1 MTLSAQQQDAVRRS
15 AQDVCVVAGPGSGKT
30 RVLIER
36 FAWLVEERGIDPG
49 RILAITFT
57 EKAANEMKVRLV
69 RRFEKKPELREAV
82 ERAWLSTIDGFCMR
96 LLREN
101 AIAAG
106 LPPDFT
112 VLDQSAADRMQREA
126 AETALD
132 ELFKERPAEMR
143 RLMEALDLSTE
154 DDVRQPDL
162 ADSLLDVYASMRLAG
177 ARDLPP
183 EPAAPDVLPEVR
195 QLALTIL
202 NDPGFGELH
211 EWTRDLLLLD
221 PATVSLDHLRVLARF
236 EVHLGKGSKSRP
248 GYQAAKTL
256 KQEMIEKLAAQWTQA
271 WNAGLPDLL
280 GTALS
285 RLNETFREKK
295 RQQAVVD
302 FADLEERAILL
313 LETDDNLRQRAANQ
327 FDQVLM
333 DELQDTNRLQWR
345 LVNLVRRNDGR
356 SFFAVGDINQSIYG
370 FRHADRTV
378 FEEYRGALRKSGGC
392 IDELTEN
399 YRSRRGILDTVFRA
413 LDGQPGIEHRPLE
426 AMREFN
432 AADGAAVER
441 LVGLGEQGAD
451 VEAGL
456 VAARI
461 SQWISSGG
469 KLSDCVILVRT
480 LSSTEPFERALDQL
494 KIPFLVSGGRNFL
507 EARETR
513 DLMAL
518 LAALVNPL
526 DEIALFGVLRSPL
539 VGWSDEDILRAGREG
554 WQTEFERLFGKARRL
569 AGFVPP
575 DRVLAMA
582 LDECGYPADA
592 ADRVQANIDKL
603 LAWVRREHRQRP
615 RPLAE
620 LLDDLEAL
628 RIGRAE
634 ADAPPPDATETVRI
648 MSIHAAKG
656 LEFRVVFVGA
666 LHRGPEKRV
675 PAILFSADLGL
686 GVKWRNPATGEGVSS
701 ATHAAL
707 AGRRK
712 IEEEAEENRL
722 LYVAMTRAEDR
733 LILSYARR
741 KQGAKWPKLV
751 EGAVSAAVES
761 DLVSGGQAEGLLYK
775 TEPAAQIH
783 ARPAVEGQHDS
794 SAAVTSVALFYA
806 CPRKYYL
813 ARYLGLEA
821 WGGQYCPPQ
830 PILAAPQGIELG
842 LEVHRALAG
851 LSTDSQEALDLMRT
865 FATSELG
872 QRAARAT
879 RRESEFDFL
888 LDLEDV
894 ILRGQID
901 LWFEEAGELVLVDYK
916 TDRAEFST
924 TEYSLQVR
932 LYALALQ
939 RYAGRVPDRAALCYL
954 RSGNVVEVTLK
965 ERDLEGAQ
973 SAVREF
979 SAAQNNLKFPMKA
992 GEQCL
997 RCTFYK
1003 GLCPSPGPSSGPFSE
1018 PPSFAPTQPTTDS

>member
-1 MTLSAQQQDAVRRS
+1 MLSDQQRAAVQRIG
-15 AQDVCVVAGPGSGKT
+15 QDVCVVAGPGSGKT

-36 FAWLVEERGIDPG
+36 FAWLVEERGFDPG

-69 RRFEKKPELREAV
+69 RRFEERPELREAV

-101 AIAAG
+101 SIAAG
-106 LPPDFT
+106 LPPDFS
-112 VLDQSAADRMQREA
+112 VLDQSSADRMQREA
-126 AETALD
+126 AEEALD
-132 ELFKERPAEMR
+132 GLFAENPAAMR

-154 DDVRQPDL
+154 DDARQPDL

-183 EPAAPDVLPEVR
+183 ELAAPDVLAAVR
-195 QLALTIL
+195 ELARAIQ

-211 EWTRDLLLLD
+211 EWTRDFLALE
-221 PATVSLDHLRVLARF
+221 PTPVSLEHFRVLARF
-236 EVHLGKGSKSRP
+236 DVHLGKGSKSRP
-248 GYQAAKTL
+248 GYQAAKAL
-256 KQEMIEKLAAQWTQA
+256 KQEMREKLAAQWMQA
-271 WNAGLPDLL
+271 WNDGLPDLL
-280 GTALS
+280 REAIS
-285 RLNETFREKK
+285 RVNETFREKK

-302 FADLEERAILL
+302 FADLEERTIAL
-313 LETDDNLRQRAANQ
+313 LENDEELRQRVANQ

-345 LVNLVRRNDGR
+345 LINLVRRTGAR

-378 FEEYRGALRKSGGC
+378 FDEYRGALREAGDC
-392 IDELTEN
+392 IDELNEN
-399 YRSRRGILDTVFRA
+399 YRSRAGILGAVLET
-413 LDGQPGIEHRPLE
+413 LEGQPGIEHRLLE
-426 AMREFN
+426 AKSEFPP
-432 AADGAAVER
+432 ADGPVVER
-441 LVGLGEQGAD
+441 LVGLGEEGAEA
-451 VEAGL
+451 EAGL
-456 VAARI
+456 VAR
-461 SQWISSGG
+461 WIHDWIANGG
-469 KLSDCVILVRT
+469 KFSDCVILVRT
-480 LSSTEPFERALDQL
+480 LSSTDPFERALDRL

-526 DEIALFGVLRSPL
+526 DEVALIGVLRSPFA
-539 VGWSDEDILRAGREG
+539 GWSDEEILRAGRDG
-554 WQTEFERLFGKARRL
+554 WQAEFEKTFGKLRTL
-569 AGFVPP
+569 AGFVSP
-575 DRVLAMA
+575 DRLLATA
-582 LDECGYPADA
+582 LDECGYLADA
-592 ADRVQANIDKL
+592 SERVQANVDKL
-603 LAWVRREHRQRP
+603 LAWLRREHRQRP

-634 ADAPPPDATETVRI
+634 ADAPPPEAAEAVRI

-656 LEFRVVFVGA
+656 LEFHVVFVSA

-686 GVKWRNPATGEGVSS
+686 GVKWRNPVTGEGVPS
-701 ATHAAL
+701 ATHASL
-707 AGRRK
+707 AARRK
-712 IEEEAEENRL
+712 SDEDAEENRL

-751 EGAVSAAVES
+751 ERAVPAAIET
-761 DLVSGGQAEGLLYK
+761 DQVSGAQAEGVLQRAEEGRDIYV
-775 TEPAAQIH
+775 
-783 ARPAVEGQHDS
+783 RPAVSGQHDS
-794 SAAVTSVALFYA
+794 SAAVTSVALFHA

-813 ARYLGLEA
+813 DRYLGLP
-821 WGGQYCPPQ
+821 WGGQYCPQQ
-830 PILAAPQGIELG
+830 PILAAPHGIELG
-842 LEVHRALAG
+842 LEVHRGLAG
-851 LSTDSQEALDLMRT
+851 GTTDSPQAVELIER
-865 FATSELG
+865 FRATELG
-872 QRAARAT
+872 LRAARAT
-879 RRESEFDFL
+879 RRETEFDFL

-916 TDRAEFST
+916 TDRDESSA
-924 TEYSLQVR
+924 TEYALQLR

-939 RYAGRVPDRAALCYL
+939 RYAGKIPDRAALCYL
-954 RSGNVVEVTLK
+954 RSGKIVEVSLK
-965 ERDLEGAQ
+965 EGDLEGARM
-973 SAVREF
+973 AVREF
-979 SAAQNNLKFPMKA
+979 SAAQNKLKFPMKP
-992 GEQCL
+992 GDQCL
-997 RCTFYK
+997 RCTFYQ
-1003 GLCPSPGPSSGPFSE
+1003 GLCPSSGPFSE
-1018 PPSFAPTQPTTDS
+1018 PPSFAPAQPTIDS